1 MDATLLERTTALLS
15 RVAREDSCIHC
26 SGFAMD
32 ALNRLCERLA
42 AAADAEAAAAKVT
55 AERDRLLSDPT
66 LMPCVN
72 WETVSRGCN
81 GDGWQRLVPMAAE
94 ADARH
99 EAAAAAE

>member
-1 MDATLLERTTALLS
+1 MDAALLERTTALLS

-42 AAADAEAAAAKVT
+42 AAVDARAVAAKVT
-55 AERDRLLSDPT
+55 AERDRLLSDPA